1 MDRQS
6 LAGYIHKLAKSW
18 TWLKLVSMHTCN
30 MIKTEWGWGCGLP
43 WFKGAQQNVQ
53 PFPGP
58 PSLPT
63 AANGHPL
70 CTSSFASAFFLG
82 CLQSTRDLV
91 EALFILVSLRFC
103 LCILSSFQSAERYRF
118 FFFFFLPCSL
128 LRATHRITHFR
139 KRLLQM

>member
-1 MDRQS
+1 
-6 LAGYIHKLAKSW
+6 
-18 TWLKLVSMHTCN
+18 MHTCN

-91 EALFILVSLRFC
+91 QALFILVSLGFC
-103 LCILSSFQSAERYRF
+103 LCILSSFQSAERYIG
-118 FFFFFLPCSL
+118 FFFLPSMSIL
-128 LRATHRITHFR
+128 ERHIDFEVNLSARYSEIIKLVFF
-139 KRLLQM
+139 LSQPDVSF